1 MEFRSERIK
10 EIRIQLEADVNKR
23 DDILKKYKRIKNI
36 LSVVGKIT
44 TAVTMS
50 TGVGGIISTSTLSW
64 KDRAD
69 IVPVSITLDCFT
81 IACSLTLLIST
92 KLHDCVSDKIDK
104 HRDIK
109 LVAIGNL
116 ELINKILAEDET
128 IDQNEFNT
136 ISDNYLDFHK
146 SKLEIQNKHKTSIV

>member
-10 EIRIQLEADVNKR
+10 EIKIQLEADVNKR
-23 DDILKKYKRIKNI
+23 NDILKKYKRIKNI
-36 LSVVGKIT
+36 LSVIGKIT

-50 TGVGGIISTSTLSW
+50 TGVGGIISTSTLTDSM
-64 KDRAD
+64 
-69 IVPVSITLDCFT
+69 PVSIALNCIT
-81 IACSLTLLIST
+81 IVCSLSLLIST
-92 KLHDCVSDKIDK
+92 KLHDCVSEKIDK

-128 IDQNEFNT
+128 VDKNEFNT
-136 ISDNYLDFHK
+136 ISDLFSEFHK
-146 SKLEIQNKHKTSIV
+146 LQLEIQNRHKTSIV

>member
-36 LSVVGKIT
+36 LSVIGKIT

-50 TGVGGIISTSTLSW
+50 TGVGGIITTSTLS
-64 KDRAD
+64 D
-69 IVPVSITLDCFT
+69 IVPVSITLDCLT
-81 IACSLTLLIST
+81 VVCSLFQLIST
-92 KLHDCVSDKIDK
+92 KLHDCVSEKIDK

-116 ELINKILAEDET
+116 EVINKILAEDET

-136 ISDNYLDFHK
+136 ISDLYSDFHK

>member
-10 EIRIQLEADVNKR
+10 EIRTQLEADVNKR

-50 TGVGGIISTSTLSW
+50 TGVGGIITTSTL
-64 KDRAD
+64 AD
-69 IVPVSITLDCFT
+69 SMPVSITLDCLT
-81 IACSLTLLIST
+81 IACSLSLLIST
-92 KLHDCVSDKIDK
+92 KLHDCVSEKIDK

-128 IDQNEFNT
+128 VDKNEFNA
-136 ISDNYLDFHK
+136 ISDLFSEFHK
-146 SKLEIQNKHKTSIV
+146 LQLEIQNRHKTSIV

>member
-36 LSVVGKIT
+36 LSVICKIT
-44 TAVTMS
+44 AAVTMS
-50 TGVGGIISTSTLSW
+50 TGVGGIISTSTLS
-64 KDRAD
+64 D
-69 IVPVSITLDCFT
+69 IVPVSITLNCLT
-81 IACSLTLLIST
+81 VVCSLFQLIST
-92 KLHDCVSDKIDK
+92 KLHDCVSEKIDK

-116 ELINKILAEDET
+116 EVINKILAEDET

-136 ISDNYLDFHK
+136 ISDLYSDFHK

>member
-10 EIRIQLEADVNKR
+10 EIRTQLEADVNKR

-50 TGVGGIISTSTLSW
+50 TGVGGIISTSTLS
-64 KDRAD
+64 D
-69 IVPVSITLDCFT
+69 IVPVSITLDCLT
-81 IACSLTLLIST
+81 VVCSLFLLIST
-92 KLHDCVSDKIDK
+92 KLHDCVSNKIDK

-116 ELINKILAEDET
+116 EVINKILAEDET

-136 ISDNYLDFHK
+136 ISDLYSDFHK